1 MFIVNIMHVHT
12 FKKIKMDLYR
22 TSVEWHYVNVT
33 TFQAEVTNRNRF
45 MELTEDFIVFQ
56 EGSGCPSRVPGR
68 SGSQN
73 KCG

>member
-1 MFIVNIMHVHT
+1 MFIVNIMPVHT

-22 TSVEWHYVNVT
+22 ISVEWHYVNVT

-45 MELTEDFIVFQ
+45 IQLTEDLVIFQ
-56 EGSGCPSRVPGR
+56 GSGCPSRVPGR

-73 KCG
+73 IFG